1 MILLGE
7 TYFFIWLVI
16 LALPAIYLGVKE
28 KNIKYYGFFTSVVF
42 ALLAIGCNYMSGV
55 YLILFCVFQL
65 LLAKTTTAFVAKVG
79 RTRLMFWIP
88 LLLAILPLCLYKVST
103 FINLSILGFI
113 GISYLTFKAVQVI
126 IEIYDG
132 LITEIKAF
140 DYLYFLIFFTCLS
153 SGPIDRSRRFNQD
166 LNYVLPK
173 SDYLDRVGTGLLYIM
188 TGATY
193 KFCFAALLYQAVS
206 FANNYNLWWAT
217 IAYMYSYGLYLF
229 FDFAGY
235 SKMAVGI
242 SYIFGIG
249 TPDNFNKPFAS
260 TDMKDFWNRWHIT
273 LSNWFRDFLFS
284 RFMMASI
291 RGKWFNDKLVGASIA
306 FIINM
311 LVMGIWHGIGINFIL
326 YGLYHG
332 VLLSVTEIYQK
343 KSKFYK
349 KYKKNTIYKL
359 VSWFLT
365 FNFVMFGFLI
375 FSGKII

>member
-1 MILLGE
+1 
-7 TYFFIWLVI
+7 
-16 LALPAIYLGVKE
+16 
-28 KNIKYYGFFTSVVF
+28 
-42 ALLAIGCNYMSGV
+42 
-55 YLILFCVFQL
+55 
-65 LLAKTTTAFVAKVG
+65 
-79 RTRLMFWIP
+79 
-88 LLLAILPLCLYKVST
+88 
-103 FINLSILGFI
+103 
-113 GISYLTFKAVQVI
+113 
-126 IEIYDG
+126 
-132 LITEIKAF
+132 
-140 DYLYFLIFFTCLS
+140 
-153 SGPIDRSRRFNQD
+153 
-166 LNYVLPK
+166 
-173 SDYLDRVGTGLLYIM
+173 
-188 TGATY
+188 
-193 KFCFAALLYQAVS
+193 
-206 FANNYNLWWAT
+206 
-217 IAYMYSYGLYLF
+217 
-229 FDFAGY
+229 
-235 SKMAVGI
+235 
-242 SYIFGIG
+242 
-249 TPDNFNKPFAS
+249 
-260 TDMKDFWNRWHIT
+260 MKDFWNRWHIT